1 MKVGTMNSKTA
12 EVNGTK
18 AKSLRTG
25 LEMLTDSK
33 RAGQGK
39 LPYLALDSFIWVFSA
54 TILRPLTSARNYAT
68 IADRK
73 SKFGGAWNEER
84 SIFRAGIVACL
95 C

>member
-1 MKVGTMNSKTA
+1 
-12 EVNGTK
+12 
-18 AKSLRTG
+18 
-25 LEMLTDSK
+25 MLTDSK

-73 SKFGGAWNEER
+73 SANSEGLITVVRMQKVQCDFIR
-84 SIFRAGIVACL
+84 SLAPLLLANSQNLV
-95 C
+95 